1 MQNVAS
7 IFTITL
13 PFRYNFFFQ
22 FGEYPFN
29 KSDTYSS
36 EKPAKLQNIQKH
48 VKKLNIH
55 SPINE
60 TI

>member
-13 PFRYNFFFQ
+13 PFRYIYFFQ
-22 FGEYPFN
+22 FGEYPLD
-29 KSDTYSS
+29 KSDAYTS

-55 SPINE
+55 SPVNE